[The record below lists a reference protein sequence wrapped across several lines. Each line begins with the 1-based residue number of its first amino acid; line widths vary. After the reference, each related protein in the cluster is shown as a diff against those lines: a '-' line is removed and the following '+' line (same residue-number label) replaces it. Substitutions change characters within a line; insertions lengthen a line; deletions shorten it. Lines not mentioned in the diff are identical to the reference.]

1 MLVPL
6 LVGAYSVAGLYLGR
20 ALRGGSS
27 SALTLEQVLLVG
39 GTSAAAAAVAPMITH
54 RVMCPWSA
62 STPLV
67 NAGVSSAIVWA
78 ALRAETFNNDSAL
91 MFVPVQMGSSL
102 LAEYVAYE
110 MTKMKRKKNAI
121 SSEE

>member
-20 ALRGGSS
+20 ALRGSGSS
-27 SALTLEQVLLVG
+27 PLTLEQVLVVG

-54 RVMCPWSA
+54 RMMCPWSA
-62 STPLV
+62 TTPLV
-67 NAGVSSAIVWA
+67 NAGVSSALVWA
-78 ALRAETFNNDSAL
+78 ALRAETFSEESAF

-102 LAEYVAYE
+102 LADYVAHE
-110 MTKMKRKKNAI
+110 MSKMKRHKNAI